1 MVLRSGICGLSPPRI
16 LPSLLVVVALVGL
29 LPVLRSHG
37 LQLSPT
43 ASTIRS
49 SEPPRERSIGDVT
62 TAPPEVTPES
72 RPVNHSVTDHG
83 MKPRKAFP
91 VLGIDY
97 THVRTPFEISLWI
110 LLACLMKIGFH
121 VIPTISSIV
130 PESCL
135 LIVVGLLVGG
145 LIKGVGETPPF
156 LQSDVFFLFLLPPI
170 ILDAGY
176 FLPLR
181 QFTENL
187 GTILIFAVV
196 GTLWNAFFLGG
207 LMYAVCLVGGEQ
219 INNIGLLDN
228 LLFGSIISAVDPVAV
243 LAVFEEIHIN
253 ELLHI
258 LVFGE
263 SLLNDAVTV
272 VLYHLFEEF
281 ANYEHVGIVDIF
293 LGFLSFFVVAL
304 GGVFVGVV
312 YGVIA
317 AFTSRFT
324 SHIRVIEPLFVFLYS
339 YMAYLSAELFHLSGI
354 MALIASGVVMRPYVE
369 ANISHKSHTTIKYFL
384 KMWSSVSETLI
395 FIFLGVST
403 VAGSHHWNWTFVISP
418 PWLYPAS
425 MRDRVLGVLG
435 LTWFINKFR
444 IVKLTP
450 KDQFIIAYGGLRG
463 AIAFSLGYLLDKKHF
478 PMCDLFLTA
487 IITVIFFTVFVQGMT
502 IRPLVDLLAVKKKQ
516 ETKRS
521 INEEIHTQFL
531 DHLLTGIEDICGHY
545 GHHHWKDKLNRFNKK
560 YVKKCLIAGERS
572 KEPQLI
578 AFYHKMEMKQAIEL
592 VESGGMG
599 KIPSAVSTVSMQNI
613 HPKSLPSERILP
625 ALSKDKEEEIR
636 KILRNNLQKTRQRL
650 RSYNR
655 HTLVADPYEE
665 AWNQMLL
672 RRQKARQLEQKIN
685 NYLTVP
691 AHKLDS
697 PTMSRAR
704 IGSDPLA
711 YEPKEDLPVITIDPA
726 SPQSPESVDLVN
738 EELKGKVLGLS
749 RDPAKVVEEDEED
762 DGGIMMRSKEPSTP
776 GTDDVFTPAPSDSP
790 SSQRIQRCLSDPG
803 PHPEPGEG
811 EPFIPKG
818 Q

>member
-16 LPSLLVVVALVGL
+16 FPSLLVVVALVGL

-403 VAGSHHWNWTFVISP
+403 VAGSHHWNWTFVIST
-418 PWLYPAS
+418 LLFCLIA
-425 MRDRVLGVLG
+425 RVLGEG
-435 LTWFINKFR
+435 QGWAF
-444 IVKLTP
+444 
-450 KDQFIIAYGGLRG
+450 QGG
-463 AIAFSLGYLLDKKHF
+463 
-478 PMCDLFLTA
+478 
-487 IITVIFFTVFVQGMT
+487 
-502 IRPLVDLLAVKKKQ
+502 
-516 ETKRS
+516 
-521 INEEIHTQFL
+521 
-531 DHLLTGIEDICGHY
+531 
-545 GHHHWKDKLNRFNKK
+545 
-560 YVKKCLIAGERS
+560 
-572 KEPQLI
+572 
-578 AFYHKMEMKQAIEL
+578 
-592 VESGGMG
+592 
-599 KIPSAVSTVSMQNI
+599 
-613 HPKSLPSERILP
+613 
-625 ALSKDKEEEIR
+625 
-636 KILRNNLQKTRQRL
+636 
-650 RSYNR
+650 
-655 HTLVADPYEE
+655 
-665 AWNQMLL
+665 
-672 RRQKARQLEQKIN
+672 
-685 NYLTVP
+685 
-691 AHKLDS
+691 
-697 PTMSRAR
+697 
-704 IGSDPLA
+704 
-711 YEPKEDLPVITIDPA
+711 
-726 SPQSPESVDLVN
+726 
-738 EELKGKVLGLS
+738 
-749 RDPAKVVEEDEED
+749 
-762 DGGIMMRSKEPSTP
+762 
-776 GTDDVFTPAPSDSP
+776 
-790 SSQRIQRCLSDPG
+790 
-803 PHPEPGEG
+803 
-811 EPFIPKG
+811 
-818 Q
+818 

>member
-1 MVLRSGICGLSPPRI
+1 MPAQCLERPRCSFRA
-16 LPSLLVVVALVGL
+16 LPFLFGAAALLGL
-29 LPVLRSHG
+29 LPVLRSSG
-37 LQLSPT
+37 SDTPMEITPQPSLVTEGIT
-43 ASTIRS
+43 AS
-49 SEPPRERSIGDVT
+49 PPVPAES
-62 TAPPEVTPES
+62 PPDTGHPKNVST
-72 RPVNHSVTDHG
+72 NGHG
-83 MKPRKAFP
+83 KHRKLFP
-91 VLGIDY
+91 VLALQY
-97 THVRTPFEISLWI
+97 EAVHVPFEITLWI
-110 LLACLMKIGFH
+110 LLACLMKLGFH
-121 VIPTISSIV
+121 VIPTLSSIV

-135 LIVVGLLVGG
+135 LIVVGLLVGA
-145 LIKGVGETPPF
+145 LIKAVGENPPV
-156 LQSDVFFLFLLPPI
+156 LNSKVFFLFLLPPI

-181 QFTENL
+181 QFTENV
-187 GTILIFAVV
+187 GTILIFAVI
-196 GTLWNAFFLGG
+196 GTLWNAFFVGS
-207 LMYAVCLVGGEQ
+207 LMYAVCRIGGPLLSD
-219 INNIGLLDN
+219 IGLLDN

-281 ANYEHVGIVDIF
+281 ATFEKVTLTDIV

-304 GGVFVGVV
+304 GGIFVGVV
-312 YGVIA
+312 YGIIG

-339 YMAYLSAELFHLSGI
+339 YMAYLSAEVFHLSGI
-354 MALIASGVVMRPYVE
+354 MALIAAGVVMRPYVE

-403 VAGSHHWNWTFVISP
+403 VAGKHHWNWAFVICT
-418 PWLYPAS
+418 LIFCLIA
-425 MRDRVLGVLG
+425 RVLGVLG

-444 IVKLTP
+444 IVKLSP

-463 AIAFSLGYLLDKKHF
+463 AIAFSLGYLLEHQHF
-478 PMCDLFLTA
+478 PMRDMFLTA

-613 HPKSLPSERILP
+613 NPKTLPIERILP

-672 RRQKARQLEQKIN
+672 RRQKARQLEQKMN

-691 AHKLDS
+691 THKIDS

-711 YEPKEDLPVITIDPA
+711 YEPKPDSENVPIITIDPA

-738 EELKGKVLGLS
+738 ETLKGMNHLPPS
-749 RDPAKVVEEDEED
+749 PEEDEDEE
-762 DGGIMMRSKEPSTP
+762 GLIMKVKEPSSP
-776 GTDDVFTPAPSDSP
+776 GTDDVFTPGTGDSP
-790 SSQRIQRCLSDPG
+790 SNQRMMRCLSDPG
-803 PHPEPGEG
+803 PRPDPEEG